1 MDEPARSGQSEP
13 ATTITGTVAYVQRNA
28 LPPDAV
34 VNVQLQDVS
43 VQDEPAKV
51 IAEVNIP
58 TAGKQVPFRIPYSPA
73 DINPRHS
80 YVVRATI
87 AAGEELKPAFSRIA

>member
-1 MDEPARSGQSEP
+1 
-13 ATTITGTVAYVQRNA
+13 
-28 LPPDAV
+28 
-34 VNVQLQDVS
+34 VQLQDVS

-58 TAGKQVPFRIPYSPA
+58 TAGKQVPVPFRIPYSPA